1 MAKTYINS
9 TKYEINAVFKIEGVV
24 DKHDVVGA
32 IFGQSEGL
40 LGEDLDLRELQKNG
54 KVGRIEIVTNVQNG
68 ITTGNLIVPSSL
80 DIVETC
86 IIGAT
91 IETVD
96 KVGPCNATFKVV
108 NIKDKIT
115 WKREQIIARAQELL
129 EKAMHEQLPETE
141 ELIKTVKE
149 RLKASSLVEYGPDRL
164 PAGDAVDIADHVI
177 VVEGRADVL
186 TLLKNNIRNVIGMDG
201 SKISPTIVEL
211 SKRKKILAFVDGD
224 RGGELILRKLMQ
236 LAKVDFVA
244 RAPEGKEVE
253 ELTRKEIIMA
263 LRKKVPVHELKMPQ
277 EPVSEEF
284 SAEIPNVTSE
294 ILREPRASN
303 EPKNEHYV
311 AIMDELRGTLKA
323 KLFDENMN
331 ELATVN
337 VRDLLK
343 NIAEF
348 KNAKVIVLDGII
360 TKRLIDAAEE
370 AGITT
375 IVGAKIG
382 KLEAQPKKVQL
393 IEIP

>member
-9 TKYEINAVFKIEGVV
+9 TKYEISAVFKIEGVV
-24 DKHDVVGA
+24 DKHDIVGA

-54 KVGRIEIVTNVQNG
+54 KIGRIEIIANVQGG
-68 ITTGNLIVPSSL
+68 ITTGNLVVPSSL

-108 NIKDKIT
+108 NIKDKRT

-129 EKAMHEQLPETE
+129 EKAMHEQIPETE
-141 ELIKTVKE
+141 ELIKTVRE
-149 RLKASSLVEYGPDRL
+149 RLRASALIEYGPDKL
-164 PAGDAVDIADHVI
+164 PAGDAVEKSDHII

-201 SKISPTIVEL
+201 SKISPTIIEL
-211 SKRKKILAFVDGD
+211 SKRKKVTAFVDGD

-236 LAKVDFVA
+236 LAKVDYVA
-244 RAPEGKEVE
+244 KAPEGKEVE
-253 ELTRKEIIMA
+253 ELTNKEIVMA
-263 LRKKVPVHELKMPQ
+263 LRKKVPASEIKVSPQVTEEIPESVYHELENIVKQPVEKQQ
-277 EPVSEEF
+277 EQPSPY
-284 SAEIPNVTSE
+284 A
-294 ILREPRASN
+294 
-303 EPKNEHYV
+303 
-311 AIMDELRGTLKA
+311 AIMEELRGTLKA
-323 KLFDENMN
+323 KIFGDNMQ
-331 ELATVN
+331 ELATVT

-343 NIAEF
+343 TIGEV
-348 KNAKVIVLDGII
+348 KGAKAIVLDGII
-360 TKRLIDAAEE
+360 TKRLVEAAEN
-370 AGITT
+370 AGVTE

-382 KLEAQPKKVQL
+382 KLDTKPKSIRL
-393 IEIP
+393 TEI

>member
-9 TKYEINAVFKIEGVV
+9 TKYEISAVFKIEGVV

-54 KVGRIEIVTNVQNG
+54 KIGRIEIIANVQNG
-68 ITTGNLIVPSSL
+68 ITTGNLVVPSSL

-108 NIKDKIT
+108 NVKDKRT
-115 WKREQIIARAQELL
+115 WKREQIVARAQELL
-129 EKAMHEQLPETE
+129 DKAMHEQIPETE

-149 RLKASSLVEYGPDRL
+149 RLRVSALAEYGPDKL
-164 PAGDAVDIADHVI
+164 PAGDAVETSDHVI

-211 SKRKKILAFVDGD
+211 SKRKKVVAFVDGD

-253 ELTRKEIIMA
+253 ELTNKEIVMA
-263 LRKKVPVHELKMPQ
+263 LRKKVP
-277 EPVSEEF
+277 
-284 SAEIPNVTSE
+284 ASE
-294 ILREPRASN
+294 IKLAPQPVEDIPEN
-303 EPKNEHYV
+303 IV
-311 AIMDELRGTLKA
+311 AELSAIAKETATESIAEMPSPYAAVMAELRGTLKA
-323 KLFDENMN
+323 KIFGEGMN
-331 ELATVN
+331 EIATVA

-343 NIAEF
+343 TINET
-348 KNAKVIVLDGII
+348 KGAKVVVLDGII
-360 TKRLIDAAEE
+360 TKRLVDVAEE
-370 AGITT
+370 AGVTE

-382 KLEAQPKKVQL
+382 KLDAKPKKLKL
-393 IEIP
+393 IEVQ

>member
-9 TKYEINAVFKIEGVV
+9 TKYEISAVFKIEGVV

-54 KVGRIEIVTNVQNG
+54 KIGRIEIIANVQNG
-68 ITTGNLIVPSSL
+68 ITTGNLVVPSSL

-108 NIKDKIT
+108 NIKDKRT
-115 WKREQIIARAQELL
+115 WKREQIVSRAQELL
-129 EKAMHEQLPETE
+129 DKAMHEQIPETE

-149 RLKASSLVEYGPDRL
+149 RLRVSSLAEYGPDKL
-164 PAGDAVDIADHVI
+164 PAGDAIESSDHVI

-201 SKISPTIVEL
+201 SKISPTIAEL
-211 SKRKKILAFVDGD
+211 SKRKKIVAFVDGD

-236 LAKVDFVA
+236 LAKIDFVA

-253 ELTRKEIIMA
+253 ELTNKEIVMA
-263 LRKKVPVHELKMPQ
+263 LRKKVP
-277 EPVSEEF
+277 S
-284 SAEIPNVTSE
+284 SE
-294 ILREPRASN
+294 IKLAPQLAEDIPENIAAELS
-303 EPKNEHYV
+303 
-311 AIMDELRGTLKA
+311 AITKEMNAPPALETQSPYAAVMAELRGTLKA
-323 KLFDENMN
+323 KIFGDNLT
-331 ELATVN
+331 ELKTVA

-343 NIAEF
+343 TINET
-348 KNAKVIVLDGII
+348 KGAKVIVLDGII
-360 TKRLIDAAEE
+360 TKRLVDIAEE
-370 AGITT
+370 AGVTE

-382 KLEAQPKKVQL
+382 KLDAKPKKLKLTEVQ
-393 IEIP
+393 

>member
-9 TKYEINAVFKIEGVV
+9 TKYEISAVFKIEGVV

-54 KVGRIEIVTNVQNG
+54 KIGRIEIIANVQNG
-68 ITTGNLIVPSSL
+68 LTTGNLVVPSSL

-108 NIKDKIT
+108 NVKDKRT
-115 WKREQIIARAQELL
+115 WKREQIVARAQELL
-129 EKAMHEQLPETE
+129 DKAMHEQIPETE

-149 RLKASSLVEYGPDRL
+149 RLRVSALAEYGPDKL
-164 PAGDAVDIADHVI
+164 PAGDAIETSDHVI

-211 SKRKKILAFVDGD
+211 SKRKKVVAFVDGD

-253 ELTRKEIIMA
+253 ELTNKEIVMA
-263 LRKKVPVHELKMPQ
+263 LRKKVP
-277 EPVSEEF
+277 
-284 SAEIPNVTSE
+284 ASE
-294 ILREPRASN
+294 IKLAPQPAEDIPENIVAELSAIARETAP
-303 EPKNEHYV
+303 EPIAEMPSPYA
-311 AIMDELRGTLKA
+311 AIMAELRGTLKA
-323 KLFDENMN
+323 KIFGEGMN
-331 ELATVN
+331 EIATVA

-343 NIAEF
+343 TINET
-348 KNAKVIVLDGII
+348 KGAKVVVLDGII
-360 TKRLIDAAEE
+360 TKRLVDVAEE
-370 AGITT
+370 AGVTE

-382 KLEAQPKKVQL
+382 KLDTKPKKLKLTEVQ
-393 IEIP
+393 